1 MGGTCFEL
9 RKKSEKQESH
19 MLIIL
24 LQVYFCYVLHLMMS
38 YRTPTHG
45 IYIYTIW
52 WFNIAMENGP
62 FIDGL
67 PINNGDFPWLC

>member
-19 MLIIL
+19 MFIIL

-45 IYIYTIW
+45 IYIYHLVI
-52 WFNIAMENGP
+52 
-62 FIDGL
+62 
-67 PINNGDFPWLC
+67 